1 MPRAPFS
8 LLALVLDL
16 VREALRLLAEEGFLW
31 LSSCSYHLRLE
42 DLLEVARRAA
52 ADLGRRLRVH
62 RVTYQPEDH
71 PWSLH
76 IPESLYLKTLV
87 LQDDPL

>member
-1 MPRAPFS
+1 M
-8 LLALVLDL
+8 
-16 VREALRLLAEEGFLW
+16 
-31 LSSCSYHLRLE
+31 
-42 DLLEVARRAA
+42 
-52 ADLGRRLRVH
+52 
-62 RVTYQPEDH
+62 TYQPEDH